1 MHHEPDTSPLR
12 VLVTGAT
19 GMLGSTLVPTLQAR
33 GATVLTLARG
43 GDVSH
48 RVDLRDR
55 ARTFD
60 AVAESHPDCIV
71 HLASA
76 TNVDVCEQEPQLA
89 YELNVLTSQNVADA
103 CCGMDTPPALV
114 HISTDHVYDGEGLH
128 QEAGICIRNH
138 YAMSKLAGEY
148 AALLAPRTTVL
159 RVNFAGRS
167 HCSGRPSFSDWLVQ
181 ALRSRTA
188 IHVFEDVWFSPLRMA
203 TLSEAIWQ
211 VAQQPVR
218 GVFNLGCKGQTS
230 KASFARR
237 LASGLQLDAAQLLPV
252 SLRAR
257 TDLSRRPLGMGM
269 DSTRFEQVF
278 NYTLP
283 TLEQEATALCME
295 YANDL

>member
-1 MHHEPDTSPLR
+1 M
-12 VLVTGAT
+12 
-19 GMLGSTLVPTLQAR
+19 
-33 GATVLTLARG
+33 TLARG

-48 RVDLRDR
+48 RVDLRDS
-55 ARTFD
+55 ARTLD
-60 AVAESHPDCIV
+60 AVAESRPDCIV
-71 HLASA
+71 HLAAA
-76 TNVDVCEQEPQLA
+76 TNVDACEKDPQLA
-89 YELNVLTSQNVADA
+89 YELNVLASQNVANA
-103 CCGMDTPPALV
+103 CRAMATPPALV
-114 HISTDHVYDGEGLH
+114 HISTDHLYDGEGQH
-128 QEAGICIRNH
+128 QEAAICIRNH

-148 AALLAPRTTVL
+148 AAQLAPRTTVL

-167 HCSGRPSFSDWLVQ
+167 HCAGRPSFSDWLVQ

-230 KASFARR
+230 KAGYARR
-237 LASGLQLDAAQLLPV
+237 LASGLQLDAAHLLPT

-257 TDLSRRPLGMGM
+257 TDLTRRPLGMGM